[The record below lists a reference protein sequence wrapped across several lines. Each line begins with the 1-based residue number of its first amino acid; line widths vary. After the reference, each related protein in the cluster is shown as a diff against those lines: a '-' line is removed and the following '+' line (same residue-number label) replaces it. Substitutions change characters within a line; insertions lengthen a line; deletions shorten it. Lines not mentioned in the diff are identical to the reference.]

1 MTIKQKATCTLY
13 VVALTV
19 TIFHTRVSAQT
30 KPTPPGPVR
39 VWEDSKPILTPEKGL
54 PDPNPPFD
62 LFNRGRFYNYPY
74 TLRHNLVGR
83 RVPRQWRAL
92 NLENEYLKCTVLPD
106 LGGHLYTCLDKINAA
121 SMFYATP
128 TINSARI
135 AYRAMWAALGAD
147 FN

>member
-30 KPTPPGPVR
+30 KPTPTGPVR
-39 VWEDSKPILTPEKGL
+39 VWEDSKPILTSEEGL

-74 TLRHNLVGR
+74 TLRHNLVDR

-92 NLENEYLKCTVLPD
+92 NLEDRKSTRL
-106 LGGHLYTCLDKINAA
+106 
-121 SMFYATP
+121 
-128 TINSARI
+128 NSSH
-135 AYRAMWAALGAD
+135 
-147 FN
+147 